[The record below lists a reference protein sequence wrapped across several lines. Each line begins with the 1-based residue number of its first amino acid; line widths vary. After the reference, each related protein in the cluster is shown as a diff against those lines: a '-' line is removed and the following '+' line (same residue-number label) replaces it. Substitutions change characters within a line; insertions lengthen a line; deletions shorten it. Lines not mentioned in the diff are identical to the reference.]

1 MEFDD
6 DDDDDDNVGF
16 QWQKVK
22 ICFSNHVLTTIDPN
36 QFSIKVECQGVRRGF
51 GYNRVVFN

>member
-1 MEFDD
+1 MEFDDD

-22 ICFSNHVLTTIDPN
+22 ICFSNHALTWLTTILTQIN
-36 QFSIKVECQGVRRGF
+36 SR
-51 GYNRVVFN
+51 

>member
-1 MEFDD
+1 MQFDD

-22 ICFSNHVLTTIDPN
+22 ICFSNTNNDIDAS
-36 QFSIKVECQGVRRGF
+36 QFPIKVSF
-51 GYNRVVFN
+51 PLM